1 MITTNNGLKPPW
13 TIAFKKQLFTMYSS
27 VLTATPGFY
36 LKYGDCGRKLDFIL
50 LVKRMLHPYTVIAS
64 SESPRTS
71 KDRQLLIQK
80 N

>member
-13 TIAFKKQLFTMYSS
+13 TIAFKKKQFFTRYSS
-27 VLTATPGFY
+27 VLTATSGFY

-50 LVKRMLHPYTVIAS
+50 QVKRMLHPYAVIAS

-71 KDRQLLIQK
+71 KID
-80 N
+80 NC